1 MGAGWWIFR
10 EANMQRR
17 YQRLTF
23 RVCLAIIVVLGA
35 AGSPVVGQAVG
46 ASLNGQITDPSGAAI
61 PGASIS
67 LKNDGT
73 GLVLHG
79 TSTADGGYRIAPLPP
94 GAYELTV
101 ESSGFE
107 RYVQQGIV
115 ITVDTA
121 VTQNVALRTGSVQQ
135 TVTVTANGE
144 LLNTT
149 DGSLGETIN
158 STAIS
163 QLPLNGRTPA
173 TLVLLAP
180 GMTMGGNSY
189 DQTGFSFP
197 SSMEPSISANG
208 GDQGSVYFLL
218 DGVPNMD
225 TYLGLEAPFPNSDA
239 TREFRVISNNFNAAY
254 GFAPGAVVSI
264 ETKSGTNEFHGG
276 LFDYLRDSIFNAKD
290 YFSHTVNPLHQ
301 SQFGGFAG
309 GPVLRDKLFFFANY
323 QGTRNATSSTELN
336 SYFPTP
342 AMLNG
347 DFSALSP
354 NGTTETLCTSGSSA
368 VCPFGV
374 VGGKPNQLLPGY
386 TYNST
391 AVTIAK
397 TALPTGQQPD
407 GLTYY
412 ISAPYINHLD
422 EGTARLDYDISPKQ
436 RVFLRSFV
444 SSLVQPSGD
453 VPGNLM
459 AMNNNWNYDF
469 AIEEKYYNETLGYT
483 WTISP
488 TMVNVAHVFWAQLAA
503 HNGSQALTSDNK
515 PFCWSNYINVTE
527 MPGSCYVE
535 GFGIGGDG
543 FTVGYYEPSQEER
556 TTYGLYDDLTKT
568 LGKHTFSF
576 GADLQHQYAEELT
589 QYPTQPVLSFNGQY
603 TGSGLAD
610 YLVGD
615 LDSMFQG
622 AGEVADVAGWQ
633 PGFYGQDEYR
643 VRPNLTLTAGL
654 RWDPNIPPQ
663 IANGRSAAFEA
674 GQQSTVYPNAPTGLV
689 FPGDKGIGDGL
700 MHNTYGYWEPR
711 LGIAWQPRALPHT
724 SIHAGFGL
732 FTSPMI
738 YSDYNHTADNAPF
751 APTFDL
757 EGTST
762 TPLNFDNPWS
772 GFAGTGGKSPFPP
785 FASPS
790 YRPPSSATFSSG
802 LSIPA
807 TIDPN
812 FKLGVTE
819 SWNTTVE
826 QQIGQNMV
834 ARVAYVG
841 SETYHAPEILDEN
854 PGIYATGGG
863 RSTYPAFGEILD
875 MFSLGT
881 ARYDSM
887 QLSLERRMNHN
898 FQFQTNFA
906 WSKAEDLASSANISF
921 GTNQLGDPFNLGWNW
936 GVSSENVPLRWVTN
950 FIYTTPFATRFN
962 PLLRQALGGWEISAI
977 ITAQSGSPFGVGAGF
992 GNNQSLANQYEDRA
1006 DRVTGQSLDIRHGGK
1021 ANWLQHYF
1029 NINAFKQNAPGTF
1042 GDSGKNI
1049 MTSPPLDY
1057 TDATLAKSVSFH
1069 ERYALQFRWD
1079 MFNAFNQPSFA
1090 SPSAGN
1096 QINLAGTN
1104 TGGSEGQITS
1114 TGAEPARLGQMALRF
1129 TF

>member
-1 MGAGWWIFR
+1 
-10 EANMQRR
+10 MQHR
-17 YQRLTF
+17 YQR
-23 RVCLAIIVVLGA
+23 IIVRLLLALVVVVFA
-35 AGSPVVGQAVG
+35 PVVRSYGQAVG
-46 ASLNGQITDPSGAAI
+46 ASLNGEITDPTGAAI
-61 PGASIS
+61 PGASIA
-67 LKNDGT
+67 LRNVGT
-73 GLVLHG
+73 GLTLKA
-79 TSTADGGYRIAPLPP
+79 TSAGDGAYRIAPLPP
-94 GAYELTV
+94 GTYELTV
-101 ESSGFE
+101 EASGFQ
-107 RYVQQGIV
+107 RYLQQGIV
-115 ITVDTA
+115 ITVDTS
-121 VTQNVALRTGSVQQ
+121 VTQNVTMTTGSVQQ

-149 DGSLGETIN
+149 NGSLGVTIN
-158 STAIS
+158 SHAIS

-189 DQTGFSFP
+189 NQSGFSFP

-225 TYLGLEAPFPNSDA
+225 TYLGIEAPFPNSDA

-264 ETKSGTNEFHGG
+264 ATKSGTNQYHGG
-276 LFDYLRDSIFNAKD
+276 MFDYLRDSIFNARD
-290 YFSHTVNPLHQ
+290 YFSHQVNPLHQ
-301 SQFGGFAG
+301 NQFGGFLG
-309 GPVLRDKLFFFANY
+309 GPVLRNKLFFFANY

-354 NGTTETLCTSGSSA
+354 NGTTETLCTAGSSA

-374 VGGKPNQLLPGY
+374 VNGKPNQLLPGY
-386 TYNST
+386 SYNKT
-391 AVTIAK
+391 AVTVAK
-397 TALPTGQQPD
+397 TALPAGQQPD

-412 ISAPYINHLD
+412 VSAPYINHLD
-422 EGTARLDYDISPKQ
+422 EGTGRLDYDVTPKQ
-436 RVFLRSFV
+436 RLFLRSFI
-444 SSLVQPSGD
+444 STMMQPSGD

-459 AMNNNWNYDF
+459 AMNNNWNYDY
-469 AIEEKYYNETLGYT
+469 AIEQKYYNEVLGYT
-483 WTISP
+483 WTINP
-488 TMVNVAHVFWAQLAA
+488 TMVNVAHVFWSQMGS
-503 HNGSQALTSDNK
+503 HNGSQALTSNNQ
-515 PFCWSNYINVTE
+515 PFCWSKYINVTE

-535 GFGIGGDG
+535 GFSVGGDG
-543 FTVGYYEPSQEER
+543 FNVGYYEPSQEER
-556 TTYGLYDDLTKT
+556 TTYGIYDDLTKT
-568 LGKHTFSF
+568 WGKHTFSF
-576 GADLQHQYAEELT
+576 GADIQHQYAEELT
-589 QYPTQPVLSFNGQY
+589 QYPTQPILNFNGQY

-610 YLVGD
+610 FLVGD
-615 LDSMFQG
+615 LSSMFQG
-622 AGEVADVAGWQ
+622 AGEVADISGWQ

-643 VRPNLTLTAGL
+643 MRPNLTITAGI
-654 RWDPNIPPQ
+654 RWDPNLPPQ
-663 IANGRSAAFEA
+663 IANGRSAAFVP

-689 FPGDKGIGDGL
+689 FPGDKGIGNGL
-700 MHNTYGYWEPR
+700 MRTTYGYWEPR
-711 LGIAWQPRALPHT
+711 LGVAWQPHALPHT
-724 SIHAGFGL
+724 SVHAGFGL

-751 APTFDL
+751 APTYDL
-757 EGTST
+757 EGTPT
-762 TPLNFDNPWS
+762 TPLNLNDPWS

-785 FASPS
+785 FASSS
-790 YRPPSSATFSSG
+790 YKPGPTATFTKG

-812 FKLGVTE
+812 FKLGVTQ
-819 SWNTTVE
+819 SWNATVE

-834 ARVAYVG
+834 FRLAYVG
-841 SETYHAPEILDEN
+841 SETYHAPAILDRN
-854 PGIYATGGG
+854 PGIYATGGS
-863 RSTYPAFGEILD
+863 RSSFPAFGEILD
-875 MFSLGT
+875 MFSIGT

-887 QLSLERRMNHN
+887 QVSLNRRMNHN

-906 WSKAEDLASSANISF
+906 WSKTEDLASSANISF
-921 GTNQLGDPFNLGWNW
+921 GTNQLGDPFNLKWNW
-936 GVSSENVPLRWVTN
+936 GISSENVPLRSVTN
-950 FIYTTPFATRFN
+950 FIYSTPFPKNVN
-962 PLLRQALGGWEISAI
+962 PFLRQALGGWQISAI

-1006 DRVTGQSLDIRHGGK
+1006 DVVTGQALQVRRGSK
-1021 ANWLQHYF
+1021 TNWLKHYY
-1029 NINAFKQNAPGTF
+1029 NINAFRENAAGTF

-1057 TDATLAKSVSFH
+1057 TDAGLAKNLTFR
-1069 ERYALQFRWD
+1069 ERYNLQFRWE
-1079 MFNAFNQPSFA
+1079 MFNALNQPSFA
-1090 SPSAGN
+1090 APNSSN
-1096 QINLAGTN
+1096 QINLAGVN